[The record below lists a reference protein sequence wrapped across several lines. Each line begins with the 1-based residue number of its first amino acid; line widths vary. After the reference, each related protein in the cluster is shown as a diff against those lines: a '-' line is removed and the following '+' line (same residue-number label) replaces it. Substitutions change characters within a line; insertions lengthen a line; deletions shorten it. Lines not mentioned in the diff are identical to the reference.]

1 MLVTLFKRLCGEGG
15 DLRRFTLTGTAA
27 TGFQATEV
35 LPRLVDFGIIDP
47 FDGPLET
54 QVDPISGDIYVARF
68 DPVTHRDLNEHHHF
82 IYRIHRSGSDSL
94 PFIGPLSPSFV
105 RVGSGAVSI
114 NLVGRH
120 LKPGAIVL
128 ADGAPLVTRQ
138 GATIFDLVA
147 DLPASAVL
155 SPRTIGIEVQN
166 PDGVRSNPQQLL
178 VAMRDPIPDRSPQ
191 ITLVQVKKKAKIIE
205 TVTAGTK
212 AKKLTLIV
220 TGIDF
225 DASAQLI
232 VNGVALELLSASQT
246 ELAAKFTK
254 PMVAAAGELTI
265 QVRNST
271 GKVSNTVRLVIAAA
285 E

>member
-1 MLVTLFKRLCGEGG
+1 VTLFKRLCGEGG
-15 DLRRFTLTGTAA
+15 DLRRFTLTGSAA

-35 LPRLVDFGIIDP
+35 LPRIADFGIIDP
-47 FDGPLET
+47 FDGPVET

-94 PFIGPLSPSFV
+94 PFIGPVSPSFV
-105 RVGSGAVSI
+105 KVGSGAVTI

-128 ADGAPLVTRQ
+128 ADGVPLVSRQ
-138 GATIFDLVA
+138 GSSIFDLLA

-155 SPRTIGIEVQN
+155 NSRTIAIEVQN
-166 PDGVRSNPQQLL
+166 PDGARSNQQQLL
-178 VAMRDPIPDRSPQ
+178 VAMRDQIPDKSPQ
-191 ITLVQVKKKAKIIE
+191 ITLVQVKKKSKIIG

-220 TGIDF
+220 TGVDF
-225 DASAQLI
+225 DASAQLM

-246 ELAAKFTK
+246 ELDARFTK

-271 GKVSNTVRLVIAAA
+271 GKVSNIVRLVVAAA